1 MNSIVVLLI
10 AALGIGIGYLVY
22 AKRIDQN
29 IVQPSP
35 DKATPARMYMDGVD
49 FTPAS
54 RNVLFGYQFK
64 SVAALAPLTGPVI
77 AVQWGW
83 LPALA
88 WIILG
93 VFFIGWVQDYGAMIM
108 GVRRDGEE
116 VGTNPGRIVPIYEY
130 KAKKSNKSCAYCVDG
145 FEHLQTVNAPP
156 LPACPQCGNPV
167 IKILSTHAVG
177 PSQSGADDR
186 AKSAGSADS
195 VRPRGT

>member
-1 MNSIVVLLI
+1 MNSIIVLLL
-10 AALGIGIGYLVY
+10 AALGIGIGYAVY
-22 AKRIDQN
+22 ARRIDQN
-29 IVQPSP
+29 IVQPNP

-108 GVRRDGEE
+108 GVRRDGESMGALSYKLVSPRARTILMVFIYFYLLLIMGAFGNS
-116 VGTNPGRIVPIYEY
+116 VGKVLMTNPKTFTI
-130 KAKKSNKSCAYCVDG
+130 AN
-145 FEHLQTVNAPP
+145 
-156 LPACPQCGNPV
+156 
-167 IKILSTHAVG
+167 
-177 PSQSGADDR
+177 
-186 AKSAGSADS
+186 
-195 VRPRGT
+195 